1 MGHKNLKIIENTS
14 TIWDR
19 CRKCPCLRSCL
30 NCITYDIVFPE
41 YYHTCLFHYDFIPQ
55 FNTQDVN
62 IEGLTFQTV
71 SPIKIIPNKATAK
84 PLHFYEQNSTVVL
97 LNIATLLIESPTAC
111 LVPQLISHLHE
122 SIQLMTDSLRQRF
135 AATTGGFSLIFKVSF
150 HFSSI
155 ILFHYSKIQ
164 RSVCTLK
171 KMLS

>member
-1 MGHKNLKIIENTS
+1 MWCRNTQHNWQSGLEINRSIGHTNLKIIENTP

-30 NCITYDIVFPE
+30 NCKTYDIVFSRILP
-41 YYHTCLFHYDFIPQ
+41 HVLFHYDFIPQ
-55 FNTQDVN
+55 FHTQDVN

-122 SIQLMTDSLRQRF
+122 SNSMNDW
-135 AATTGGFSLIFKVSF
+135 LIKTE
-150 HFSSI
+150 
-155 ILFHYSKIQ
+155 
-164 RSVCTLK
+164 VCCYYRWF
-171 KMLS
+171 

>member
-1 MGHKNLKIIENTS
+1 M
-14 TIWDR
+14 
-19 CRKCPCLRSCL
+19 
-30 NCITYDIVFPE
+30 
-41 YYHTCLFHYDFIPQ
+41 LFHYDFIPQ

-150 HFSSI
+150 HFYSI

-164 RSVCTLK
+164 RLVCTLK
-171 KMLS
+171 KC